1 MKNMEKIIIEHI
13 DAWGNIIDK
22 FEINTTRKDTI
33 SNSRVFITNK
43 DGKEL
48 GHFIVYDDETIEF
61 INENNS

>member
-1 MKNMEKIIIEHI
+1 MEKIIIEHI
-13 DAWGNIIDK
+13 DVWGNIINK

-48 GHFIVYDDETIEF
+48 GHFIVYDDETIKF